1 MRSDEAIAQ
10 ARPSSGAREL
20 LGDLVLV
27 ALSGVTRSSASS
39 ASPNDHRKG
48 SPGLTGGRAAIRENA
63 GDAAE

>member
-27 ALSGVTRSSASS
+27 ALSGVTIISVQRQSERSPERIARPDRRASG
-39 ASPNDHRKG
+39 DKG
-48 SPGLTGGRAAIRENA
+48 ERR
-63 GDAAE
+63 